1 MFADDWVLLIQYKKF
16 EEAQSILEEDL
27 KQVDEYFKS
36 ARLIMNPSKTEVC
49 AFHLN
54 NKEADKKLKVV
65 FDNFD
70 NFKPKYLGVILLR
83 S

>member
-1 MFADDWVLLIQYKKF
+1 MKHAKLFLQFCIKLSLF

-27 KQVDEYFKS
+27 KKVDEYFKS
-36 ARLIMNPSKTEVC
+36 ARLIMNLSKTEVC

-65 FDNFD
+65 FNGTELYHKFE
-70 NFKPKYLGVILLR
+70 PQ
-83 S
+83 